1 MQNMKLKELFET
13 ISPVFIDAKSLSITV
28 GLSRRFF
35 LFTFTKNLISSLE
48 EDPYLNFISLLK
60 SYKILG
66 KFLYGTIS
74 EFYRDR
80 NKIYFKKFFAD
91 EQLYELIRN
100 DIEWLAASYGHIKV
114 TISKNGLIVYDN
126 YQKNKF
132 NVLLFTIHSGNWVPG
147 LIREK
152 MHVSKE
158 QRHLQE
164 DTYSNRLYCNLVLK
178 KNGIWIDNKQSR
190 FACDFNRPQHLSV
203 YKDKQEPWVD
213 KVWKEPLTEPEI
225 KELQKSHVTF
235 YLTLRQIIDSYRF
248 NIIFDGH
255 TMTDAKDRSEIS
267 FGTEF
272 IPNFYMPVVLSM
284 REKLKK
290 LGYTSV
296 SFNSPYYGGNIL
308 RWLKKSAPD
317 LFICSMEINKKL
329 YMNEAHN
336 NILKAKLQKITDDLE
351 NIFNMEIKQ
360 INKLHKNGR

>member
-66 KFLYGTIS
+66 KFLYGTVS
-74 EFYRDR
+74 DFYRDR

-91 EQLYELIRN
+91 EQLYNLVKE
-100 DIEWLAASYGHIKV
+100 DIEWLALDYGHLRI
-114 TISKNGLIVYDN
+114 TIDKKGLIIYDN
-126 YQKNKF
+126 YRKNKF
-132 NVLLFTIHSGNWVPG
+132 NVLLFTIHSGSWIPEN
-147 LIREK
+147 IRKK
-152 MHVSKE
+152 MYLTNE
-158 QRHLQE
+158 QRYLQE
-164 DTYSNRLYCNLVLK
+164 DAASNKLYCNLVLK

-190 FACDFNRPQHLSV
+190 FACDFNRPHHLSV
-203 YKDKQEPWVD
+203 YKDRQEPWIGQI
-213 KVWKEPLTEPEI
+213 WKESLSESEI
-225 KELQKSHVTF
+225 KELQESHVTF

-267 FGTEF
+267 FGTQF
-272 IPNFYMPVVLSM
+272 IPNFYMPIVLSM

-329 YMNEAHN
+329 YMNEDHSKV
-336 NILKAKLQKITDDLE
+336 LKAKLQKINDDLE
-351 NIFNMEIKQ
+351 NIFNIEIKQ
-360 INKLHKNGR
+360 INQLDKNGR

>member
-1 MQNMKLKELFET
+1 MKFKELFET
-13 ISPVFIDAKSLSITV
+13 ISPVFIDAKSLAITI

-35 LFTFTKNLISSLE
+35 LFSMAKNLINSLE

-80 NKIYFKKFFAD
+80 NKLYFKKFFAD
-91 EQLYELIRN
+91 EHLYNLVKG
-100 DIEWLAASYGHIKV
+100 DIEKLAPEYGNLRI
-114 TISKNGLIVYDN
+114 TIDKRGLVIYDN

-132 NVLLFTIHSGNWVPG
+132 NVLLFTIHSGNWIPED
-147 LIREK
+147 IAKK
-152 MHVSKE
+152 MHLTKE
-158 QRHLQE
+158 QRYLQE
-164 DTYSNRLYCNLVLK
+164 DIGSDQIYCNLVLK

-190 FACDFNRPQHLSV
+190 FACDLNRPQHLSV
-203 YKDKQEPWVD
+203 YRNQQEKWAEQ
-213 KVWKEPLTEPEI
+213 VWKEPLSEQEI
-225 KELQKSHVTF
+225 KELQDIHTVF

-255 TMTDAKDRSEIS
+255 AMTDAKDRSEIS

-272 IPNFYMPVVLSM
+272 IPNFYMPIVSGM

-290 LGYTSV
+290 LGYSSV

-308 RWLKKSAPD
+308 RWLRKSAPD

-329 YMNEAHN
+329 YMDKDHN
-336 NILKAKLQKITDDLE
+336 KIAKAKLQKISNDLE
-351 NIFNMEIKQ
+351 EIFNIEIEQ
-360 INKLHKNGR
+360 NILEKNGFKRQ